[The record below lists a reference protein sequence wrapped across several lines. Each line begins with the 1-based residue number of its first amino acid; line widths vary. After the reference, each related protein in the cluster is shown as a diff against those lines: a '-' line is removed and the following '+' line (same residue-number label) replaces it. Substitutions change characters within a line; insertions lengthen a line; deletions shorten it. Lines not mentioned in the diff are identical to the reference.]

1 MIAKAE
7 FEIDN
12 LKDVIF
18 NGTSFKF
25 DKSNEIINKS
35 ILGSTKI
42 EKFKI
47 DSLILLYGYQIKKL
61 MTLIEFPSD
70 QKWKLIYRA
79 SQDGFE
85 ASSFHSKCDSDPN
98 TLVLIKS
105 EIGNVLGG

>member
-1 MIAKAE
+1 
-7 FEIDN
+7 
-12 LKDVIF
+12 
-18 NGTSFKF
+18 
-25 DKSNEIINKS
+25 
-35 ILGSTKI
+35 
-42 EKFKI
+42 
-47 DSLILLYGYQIKKL
+47 